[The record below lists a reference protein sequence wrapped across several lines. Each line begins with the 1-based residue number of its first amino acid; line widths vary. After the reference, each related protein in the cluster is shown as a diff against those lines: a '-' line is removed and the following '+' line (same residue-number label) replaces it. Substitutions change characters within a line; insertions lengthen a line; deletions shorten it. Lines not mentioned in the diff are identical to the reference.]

1 MPGFVDWL
9 SVRRES
15 EISEM
20 LGTRSVRTL
29 KADTSG
35 PASLAGED
43 LIAWMRQPGTDSDS
57 EGARRELGERLG
69 AFYLARSFNKVKQPL
84 DPVARFHLG
93 NGARIERLNWR
104 ADNSVKGIR
113 ESLGLMVNYQYLIAE
128 LDDNLVRLSQGEPRL
143 GRSVSR
149 LLAR

>member
-1 MPGFVDWL
+1 MKSD
-9 SVRRES
+9 
-15 EISEM
+15 
-20 LGTRSVRTL
+20 
-29 KADTSG
+29 ASG
-35 PASLAGED
+35 PPSLAGED
-43 LIAWMRQPGTDSDS
+43 LIAWLRQPGVDGDS
-57 EGARRELGERLG
+57 EGAKRELGERL
-69 AFYLARSFNKVKQPL
+69 AAYYLARSFNKAKQPL

-104 ADNSVKGIR
+104 ADNSTKGLR